1 MNHAFIDNCKNVF
14 GYLSTNCRA
23 RLTALIE
30 QPSQATWDDA
40 YSIIIDGHFGTL
52 WQAWLAVDASAP
64 RSKPCDAPWP
74 RIPDQLTVYRALRH
88 VHRQGHSAGLRSE
101 SS

>member
-1 MNHAFIDNCKNVF
+1 MNHAFVDNCKNVF
-14 GYLSTNCRA
+14 GTLSADCRA

-30 QPSQATWDDA
+30 RPSQATWDDA
-40 YSIIIDGHFGTL
+40 HSIIIDGNFGTV

-88 VHRQGHSAGLRSE
+88 AHREGLRAALRSA